1 MQQDNSQT
9 GLQKDNPQQT
19 LQKDNPQ
26 QTLQKDNSQ
35 QALQKD
41 NAPAK
46 VPRDYK
52 ALGYKAAV
60 VAAVVLI
67 LALVYATFF
76 SALSRRDA
84 EQLVYIDA
92 DDTAD
97 SVFAKVSVAADN
109 KRIHGFQILARY
121 GRYARNIHTG
131 AYLLG
136 PHTPTFAFFWNVR
149 RGNQVPVKVVIP
161 SVRTLD
167 KFAAVVS
174 NQLMTDSATIINL
187 LKDSA
192 LCERFGCDT
201 ATISTIIIPNTY
213 EMYWNISPDRL
224 LDRLKSEAD
233 IFWNVAR
240 QRKAQDLRL
249 SPAEVITLA
258 SIVSEETAND
268 AEKPMIA
275 GLYYNRLQS
284 EMPLQADPT
293 VKFATKNF
301 AAKRIYAKDV
311 AVDSPYNTYRN
322 IGLPPGPISIPAAKD
337 IDAVL
342 DMQHHDYLY
351 MCAKEDFSG
360 SHNFAATYEEHR
372 QNARRYAKALNE
384 RGIK

>member
-1 MQQDNSQT
+1 MQQDNSR
-9 GLQKDNPQQT
+9 
-19 LQKDNPQ
+19 

-41 NAPAK
+41 NSQQALQKDNDPAK
-46 VPRDYK
+46 APRDYK
-52 ALGYKAAV
+52 ALGYKLAV
-60 VAAVVLI
+60 VAAILLI

-76 SALSRRDA
+76 RALSRRDA
-84 EQLVYIDA
+84 EQFVYIDD

-97 SVFAKVSVAADN
+97 SVFVKVENAAGN

-121 GRYARNIHTG
+121 GNYAKNIHTG
-131 AYLLG
+131 AYLLK
-136 PHTPTFAFFWNVR
+136 PHTSTFMFFWNVR

-174 NQLMTDSATIINL
+174 NQLMADSTAILNL
-187 LKDSA
+187 LRDNNV
-192 LCERFGCDT
+192 CRRYGCDT

-213 EMYWNISPDRL
+213 EMYWNTSPDRL

-233 IFWNVAR
+233 VFWNVAR

-249 SPAEVITLA
+249 SPVEVITLA

-275 GLYYNRLQS
+275 GLYYNRLLA

-301 AAKRIYAKDV
+301 AAHRIYAKDV
-311 AVDSPYNTYRN
+311 AVDSPYNTYKN
-322 IGLPPGPISIPAAKD
+322 VGLPPGPISIPAAKD

-342 DMQHHDYLY
+342 DMQHHNFLY

-360 SHNFAATYEEHR
+360 THNFAATYEEHR
-372 QNARRYAKALNE
+372 RNARRYAKALNE